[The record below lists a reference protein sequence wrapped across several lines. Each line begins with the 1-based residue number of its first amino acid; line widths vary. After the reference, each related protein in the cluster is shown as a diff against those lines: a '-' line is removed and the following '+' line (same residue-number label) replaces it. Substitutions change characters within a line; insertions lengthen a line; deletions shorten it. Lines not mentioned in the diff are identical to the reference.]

1 MFGDALK
8 HVMALAYINNLIID
22 FDTVDARMRILWSKP
37 TAEEHCVDILYIFV
51 FQYFLSFQKNG
62 HFLTLHIY
70 YNIIFYK
77 NQKSSVYPEFLQL
90 LAHFQSLSEMTK
102 AAEVASRISYAGCLI
117 AEAATAAII
126 TSRF

>member
-22 FDTVDARMRILWSKP
+22 FDTVDARMRILRSKSA
-37 TAEEHCVDILYIFV
+37 AEEHCVDILYIFV

-70 YNIIFYK
+70 YNIIFYE
-77 NQKSSVYPEFLQL
+77 NQKSSVCLEFSQL
-90 LAHFQSLSEMTK
+90 LKQLRSPSETTK
-102 AAEVASRISYAGCLI
+102 AAESLRGSPILGV
-117 AEAATAAII
+117 
-126 TSRF
+126 